1 MQLNES
7 FYAANNLRN
16 VCLKHQV
23 RECCCVL
30 ACVRLFAAPTYPTPA
45 ASRNATAKDRHA
57 CLPLCCLPVVG
68 ASWCMEHTPMS
79 CVLMCTQDVLEVATL
94 GELLP
99 QLAYHLQACLH
110 RQHW

>member
-1 MQLNES
+1 
-7 FYAANNLRN
+7 
-16 VCLKHQV
+16 
-23 RECCCVL
+23 
-30 ACVRLFAAPTYPTPA
+30 
-45 ASRNATAKDRHA
+45 
-57 CLPLCCLPVVG
+57 
-68 ASWCMEHTPMS
+68 MEHTPMS